1 MSKVLS
7 DKFEI
12 IENNDVSRLIL
23 KGDVT
28 IQNTPELKSALV
40 KLDNSKDLI
49 VESEGLTY
57 IDSSGVAC
65 LVLAYKSLTAGGSKL
80 RLHKPSTALIH
91 VLQTLKFDSLFMI
104 E

>member
-1 MSKVLS
+1 MS

-49 VESEGLTY
+49 VESEELTY

-65 LVLAYKSLTAGGSKL
+65 LVLAYKSLTAGARNCVFTSHPPL
-80 RLHKPSTALIH
+80 
-91 VLQTLKFDSLFMI
+91 LFMFCKH
-104 E
+104 

>member
-1 MSKVLS
+1 MS
-7 DKFEI
+7 DRFEI
-12 IENNDVSRLIL
+12 IEDSDATRLIL

-28 IQNTPELKSALV
+28 IQHTPELKSSLV
-40 KLDNSKDLI
+40 KLNNSKDLI
-49 VESEGLTY
+49 VESEELNY

-80 RLHKPSTALIH
+80 RLHQPSAPLIH

>member
-1 MSKVLS
+1 MS
-7 DKFEI
+7 DRFEI
-12 IENNDVSRLIL
+12 IQSDDATHLVL

-28 IQNTPELKSALV
+28 IQHSPELKSALV

-49 VESEGLTY
+49 VRSDDLNY

-65 LVLAYKSLTAGGSKL
+65 LVLAYKTLTAGGSKL
-80 RLHKPSTALIH
+80 RLHKPSPALIH
-91 VLQTLKFDSLFMI
+91 VLQTLKFDSLFTI